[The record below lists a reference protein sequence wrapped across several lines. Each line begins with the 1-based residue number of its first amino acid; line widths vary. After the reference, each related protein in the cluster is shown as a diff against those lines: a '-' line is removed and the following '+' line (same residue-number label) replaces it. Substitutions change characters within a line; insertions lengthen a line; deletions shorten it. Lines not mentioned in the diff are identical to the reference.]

1 MSVPDLDASQSTAGV
16 AATDASIL
24 LMLLLLLLLLLLL
37 PLLLLLLKPY
47 PFVSAGRRWVKM

>member
-24 LMLLLLLLLLLLL
+24 LMLLLLLLSLLL